1 MIVTNCKISLCTRC
15 NTCIFNGLKDEI
27 KEDIEKDLV
36 SIANEFAE
44 MSQDHDVRSMF
55 NDYIEFSD
63 DRKKQVRNFITFIKN
78 H

>member
-1 MIVTNCKISLCTRC
+1 MSQIVRLVYMLDVTPAYLM
-15 NTCIFNGLKDEI
+15 GWKDEI

-44 MSQDHDVRSMF
+44 ISQDHDVRSMF